1 MPITIEALIANGF
14 EPTIYDGQPGTFY
27 VKKLKASQMPYFNAH
42 VVDNELVFDTDEIVV
57 EVFEDDE
64 NGAPLLVVQLV
75 DQNTD
80 YFEEAVPV
88 ESKEGQALLKD
99 AGFISTN

>member
-1 MPITIEALIANGF
+1 MPITIEALVANGF
-14 EPTIYDGQPGTFY
+14 EPTTYDGQPGTFY
-27 VKKLKASQMPYFNAH
+27 VKKLKASQMPYFNEH

-57 EVFEDDE
+57 EVFDGEE

-88 ESKEGQALLKD
+88 ESKEGLALLKD